1 LPSYVSFR
9 FHLFAIPRA
18 FGALETYKMIQK
30 IRSRNQGGFGS
41 FGKDGGE
48 QFLNRQEFGGKK
60 AGMMV

>member
-1 LPSYVSFR
+1 
-9 FHLFAIPRA
+9 
-18 FGALETYKMIQK
+18 MIQK

-48 QFLNRQEFGGKK
+48 QLLNSQEFGGKK